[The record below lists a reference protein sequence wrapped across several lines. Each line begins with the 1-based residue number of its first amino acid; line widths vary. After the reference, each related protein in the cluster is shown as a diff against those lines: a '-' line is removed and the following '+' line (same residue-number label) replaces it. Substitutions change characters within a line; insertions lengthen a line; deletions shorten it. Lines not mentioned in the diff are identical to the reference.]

1 MEKLEVGG
9 KFSLLAGQPEGTFFE
24 ITESGPVWF
33 FNYLNPTNSEVAAMS
48 AGSSFEIRTMELGGV
63 LWIFVKCG
71 GQPWTEAP
79 YNPHLSKSPALNP
92 IDDDVS
98 GYMLTLVMVDAA
110 TRTIRHIRT
119 IGLGNKFSRQL
130 KISVDSLLASPFDRI
145 AYFQAIQNTQNKY
158 ATAQM
163 AKIAKNYWRL
173 R

>member
-33 FNYLNPTNSEVAAMS
+33 FNYANPTGSEIAAMS
-48 AGSSFEIRTMELGGV
+48 AGSPFEIRTIELSDV
-63 LWIFVKCG
+63 LWILVKCG
-71 GQPWTEAP
+71 DQPWTEAP
-79 YNPHLSKSPALNP
+79 YNPRLSKSPVLNP
-92 IDDDVS
+92 IEDGVS
-98 GYMLTLVMVDAA
+98 GYALTLVMVDAA
-110 TRTIRHIRT
+110 TQIIRHIRT
-119 IGLGNKFSRQL
+119 VGLGNKFSRQL
-130 KISVDSLLASPFDRI
+130 KASVDSLLASPFDRI

-158 ATAQM
+158 TTAQM